1 MTTQQVADK
10 LVSYCKQGDWDAAQ
24 TELYANDSVSI
35 EMPGAPNFPPRT
47 EGLKAIIQKG
57 KTWEGMVETFHGIKV
72 EGPIV
77 AGDHFS
83 CTMKMDV
90 TMKGIPRMLNEEIG
104 IFQVKDGKIVSE
116 QFFYPVTG

>member
-10 LVSYCKQGDWDAAQ
+10 LVSYCKKADWDTAIK
-24 TELYANDSVSI
+24 ELYDPNAVSI

-47 EGLKAIIQKG
+47 EGVDALIAKG
-57 KTWEGMVETFHGIKV
+57 DKWGSMVDTFHGVEV

-83 CTMKMDV
+83 CTFKMDL
-90 TMKGIPRMLNEEIG
+90 TMKGLPRMTNEEVG
-104 IFQVKDGKIVSE
+104 IYQVKEGKIVSE
-116 QFFYPVTG
+116 QFFYQVN